1 MTAINAL
8 RYLFAFLICSWSGT
22 SDDDDFD
29 EEEDDEKCLDVGVV
43 VVVVV
48 VVIAEAVSRGIEC
61 PRHLLQPLPTPL
73 PLLGDEKKEAV
84 NREEEEEEKEKEKET
99 TR

>member
-29 EEEDDEKCLDVGVV
+29 EEEDDEKCLDV
-43 VVVVV
+43 VVVV

-61 PRHLLQPLPTPL
+61 PWHLLPPLPTPL

-84 NREEEEEEKEKEKET
+84 NREEEKEEEKEKET

>member
-8 RYLFAFLICSWSGT
+8 RYLFAFFICSWSGT

-29 EEEDDEKCLDVGVV
+29 EEEDDEKCLDV
-43 VVVVV
+43 VVV

-61 PRHLLQPLPTPL
+61 PWHLLPPLPTPL

-84 NREEEEEEKEKEKET
+84 NREEEKEEEKEKVKET

>member
-8 RYLFAFLICSWSGT
+8 RYLFAFFICSWSGT

-29 EEEDDEKCLDVGVV
+29 DDEEDEKCLDVV

-61 PRHLLQPLPTPL
+61 PWHLLPPLPTPL

-84 NREEEEEEKEKEKET
+84 NREEEKEEEKEKVKET

>member
-29 EEEDDEKCLDVGVV
+29 GEEDDEKCLD

-61 PRHLLQPLPTPL
+61 PWHLLPPLPTPL

-84 NREEEEEEKEKEKET
+84 NREEEKEEEEEEKET

>member
-29 EEEDDEKCLDVGVV
+29 EEEDDEKCLDV
-43 VVVVV
+43 VVVV

-61 PRHLLQPLPTPL
+61 PWHLLPPLPTPL

-84 NREEEEEEKEKEKET
+84 NREEEKEEEEEKEKET

>member
-29 EEEDDEKCLDVGVV
+29 EEEDDEKCLDV
-43 VVVVV
+43 VVVV

-61 PRHLLQPLPTPL
+61 PRHLLPPLPTPT

-84 NREEEEEEKEKEKET
+84 NREEEKEEKE
-99 TR
+99 

>member
-29 EEEDDEKCLDVGVV
+29 DDEEDEKCLDVVV
-43 VVVVV
+43 VVVVF
-48 VVIAEAVSRGIEC
+48 ISAEAVSRGIEC
-61 PRHLLQPLPTPL
+61 PRHFLPQSPTPL
-73 PLLGDEKKEAV
+73 PLLDDEKKEAI
-84 NREEEEEEKEKEKET
+84 NRKEVEEEEET

>member
-22 SDDDDFD
+22 SDEDDFD
-29 EEEDDEKCLDVGVV
+29 DDEEDEKCLDVVV

-48 VVIAEAVSRGIEC
+48 VVIAEAVIRGIEC
-61 PRHLLQPLPTPL
+61 PRHLLPPLPTPL
-73 PLLGDEKKEAV
+73 PLLDD
-84 NREEEEEEKEKEKET
+84 
-99 TR
+99 

>member
-29 EEEDDEKCLDVGVV
+29 DDDEEEKCLDVVV
-43 VVVVV
+43 VVVF
-48 VVIAEAVSRGIEC
+48 IAEAVSRGIEC
-61 PRHLLQPLPTPL
+61 PRHFLPPSPTPL
-73 PLLGDEKKEAV
+73 PLLDDEKKEAI
-84 NREEEEEEKEKEKET
+84 NRKEVEEEEET

>member
-29 EEEDDEKCLDVGVV
+29 EEEDDEKCLDV
-43 VVVVV
+43 VVVV

-61 PRHLLQPLPTPL
+61 PRHLLPPLPTPL

-84 NREEEEEEKEKEKET
+84 NREEEKEEEEKET

>member
-1 MTAINAL
+1 MTVINAL

-29 EEEDDEKCLDVGVV
+29 EEEDDEKCLDV
-43 VVVVV
+43 VVV

-61 PRHLLQPLPTPL
+61 PRHLLPPLPTPL

-84 NREEEEEEKEKEKET
+84 NREEEKEEEEEKEKET

>member
-8 RYLFAFLICSWSGT
+8 RYLFAFFICSWSGT

-29 EEEDDEKCLDVGVV
+29 EEEDDEKCLDV

-61 PRHLLQPLPTPL
+61 PWHLLPPLPTPL

-84 NREEEEEEKEKEKET
+84 NREEEKEEEKEKVKET

>member
-29 EEEDDEKCLDVGVV
+29 EEEDDEKCLDV
-43 VVVVV
+43 VVV

-61 PRHLLQPLPTPL
+61 PWHLLPPLPTPL

-84 NREEEEEEKEKEKET
+84 NREEEKEEEEKET

>member
-29 EEEDDEKCLDVGVV
+29 DDDDDEKCLDVVV
-43 VVVVV
+43 VVVVF
-48 VVIAEAVSRGIEC
+48 ISAEAVSRGIER
-61 PRHLLQPLPTPL
+61 PRHLLPPSPTPL
-73 PLLGDEKKEAV
+73 PLLDEEKKEGI
-84 NREEEEEEKEKEKET
+84 NRKEEEEEEET
-99 TR
+99 R

>member
-8 RYLFAFLICSWSGT
+8 RYLFAFLICIWSGT

-29 EEEDDEKCLDVGVV
+29 EEEDDEKCLDVV

-61 PRHLLQPLPTPL
+61 PRHLLPPLPTPL

-84 NREEEEEEKEKEKET
+84 NREEEKEEEKEKET